1 MPQLTQTVVFP
12 PTTSPD
18 SRAVWGPAFEAER
31 WRRHFLTRHQLGTC
45 SVSCG
50 PVYSVLAP
58 LLGLIRSYRPSYNV
72 SPGAYLPVVF
82 VERATGEAE
91 ESPAIRCMK
100 WGLVPSFTKKTEKP
114 DHYKMVMKIMVAHFF
129 YILDKLANLAEIK
142 GLNISL
148 GDSA

>member
-1 MPQLTQTVVFP
+1 M
-12 PTTSPD
+12 
-18 SRAVWGPAFEAER
+18 
-31 WRRHFLTRHQLGTC
+31 
-45 SVSCG
+45 
-50 PVYSVLAP
+50 LAP

-72 SPGAYLPVVF
+72 SPGAYLPVVL

-114 DHYKMVMKIMVAHFF
+114 DHYKMVLKIMVAHLF
-129 YILDKLANLAEIK
+129 YILVNIENLAEII
-142 GLNISL
+142 GLNISF